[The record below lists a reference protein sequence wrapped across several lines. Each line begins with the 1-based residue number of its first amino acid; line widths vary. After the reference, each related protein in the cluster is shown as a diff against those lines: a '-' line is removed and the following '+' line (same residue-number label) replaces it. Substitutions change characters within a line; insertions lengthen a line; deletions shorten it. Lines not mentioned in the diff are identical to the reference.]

1 VSQVYDAAI
10 KRIAARVAVRL
21 LLLDQNGNTL
31 IDADITPDYVQ
42 PRPIPLPRGVNAAR
56 VITVYFDGHWA
67 DTTDRCTGLPAIGR
81 DGWTITMV
89 LEQPEVVCM

>member
-42 PRPIPLPRGVNAAR
+42 PRPIPLFEPESAGALMLSSMDAAACAVGFLLDPAWEWGR
-56 VITVYFDGHWA
+56 A
-67 DTTDRCTGLPAIGR
+67 DVPPSPLMQEGT
-81 DGWTITMV
+81 
-89 LEQPEVVCM
+89 